1 MLIIISEYG
10 LGGRPSPEGDV
21 YSYGV
26 VVLEMVAGKRPTDV
40 MFHEGVTLHEW
51 VRIHYP
57 HDVDAVTAETKW
69 RAPSPPTPMPAPH
82 HNSLYYK
89 KMKREVVAELIE
101 VGLVCTQV
109 SPAAR
114 PTMLEVAR
122 RISLLKQDL
131 ARYDND
137 AAAGDVEESSSSTA
151 NSSSF

>member
-1 MLIIISEYG
+1 MLIISEYG
-10 LGGRPSPEGDV
+10 LGGRPSPDGDV

-26 VVLEMVAGKRPTDV
+26 VVLEMVTGKRPTGV

-57 HDVDAVTAETKW
+57 HDVDALTAEAKW
-69 RAPSPPTPMPAPH
+69 RAPPPPTPVPAPH

-89 KMKREVVAELIE
+89 KMKMDVVAELIE
-101 VGLVCTQV
+101 VGLLCTQV

-114 PTMLEVAR
+114 PTMLDVAR

-131 ARYDND
+131 ARYD
-137 AAAGDVEESSSSTA
+137 GDVYESSSSTA